1 MLPVLLSAQDPDVGA
16 TLFYSDVDGTG
27 SPFRRNETVCFDLQL
42 GSAAGN
48 LVFPPPANPE
58 SPFQANVTTAMLID
72 RTVEFIISEDPFLD
86 ENFFTVTIPM
96 DDSPINFTQ
105 NATIPESNYSVYK
118 ICGVV
123 PETVMDGQ
131 SIAYVANG
139 VPGGYAGTN
148 QGADGVSNTAT
159 VMGMLLPIELL
170 RFSAT
175 PVDQG
180 IELEWETATELN
192 NSHFEIQRSADGRH
206 YQTIGQVAGHG
217 TTSEVISYSFLDN
230 QPLNGKNHYRLKQVD
245 FDGSFE
251 YSPVK
256 QVELSGQSHLIIYPN
271 PAEIGSEVTIRG
283 QEIREVK
290 VYDML
295 GKLFIHEEYNRPA
308 HEVKLSSSKLPRG
321 MYITRINN
329 MSEKRLVIN

>member
-1 MLPVLLSAQDPDVGA
+1 MKLLA
-16 TLFYSDVDGTG
+16 TLFISFTFFSLGMTQQV
-27 SPFRRNETVCFDLQL
+27 DLQVISVDPEIAPL
-42 GSAAGN
+42 RVNEQTNVIIATVNNGPGIIPTSEATLTITVSSALTYVDMN
-48 LVFPPPANPE
+48 LISDSCGIWEVTFFDEPNRTIHFATQGGPM
-58 SPFQANVTTAMLID
+58 NVDELCLI
-72 RTVEFIISEDPFLD
+72 
-86 ENFFTVTIPM
+86 TIPIEGAM
-96 DDSPINFTQ
+96 EGTANINVGSSLSPDAGSSDNVG
-105 NATIPESNYSVYK
+105 NN
-118 ICGVV
+118 
-123 PETVMDGQ
+123 Q
-131 SIAYVANG
+131 SASSEFE
-139 VPGGYAGTN
+139 
-148 QGADGVSNTAT
+148 VS
-159 VMGMLLPIELL
+159 GILPIELL

-180 IELEWETATELN
+180 VELEWETATEIN